1 MKTVHLDELREATA
15 MSQVLHLTLGE
26 LNRKLG
32 LRAGLL
38 AAMLGLHSSD
48 LTRMRLLH
56 IRPQYA
62 RVVSRM
68 ALMRVLQYLFGQ
80 FPTMEL
86 GLTRR
91 ERLVVRL
98 YKRRGGRRLVIP
110 QGLAPAPP
118 RELLAHRAYRPGSTR
133 WFLHQGVQEKTS
145 KDQQVQLSLG

>member
-1 MKTVHLDELREATA
+1 

-56 IRPQYA
+56 IRPHYA
-62 RVVSRM
+62 RVVSRL
-68 ALMRVLQYLFGQ
+68 ALMRVLQVLFGQ

-98 YKRRGGRRLVIP
+98 YKRRGGKRLVIP
-110 QGLAPAPP
+110 QGLAPSPP
-118 RELLAHRAYRPGSTR
+118 RALQVHRAYRPGSTR
-133 WFLHQGVQEKTS
+133 WFLYQSVQEKDL
-145 KDQQVQLSLG
+145 KDQQVQLSIG